1 MGIAVKDIDW
11 EALKAEI
18 EASDTIEDECGNEVK
33 SVYLGSVFSLSPSG
47 KYYTP
52 FASSN
57 VSEKEAEEDEDWYE
71 KLKEAAHE
79 NGLFIESGIGD
90 PTDIII
96 SKLIKEREGGET
108 CRNGHKPQKRWKACL
123 NK

>member
-57 VSEKEAEEDEDWYE
+57 VTVKEAERDEEWYAALE
-71 KLKEAAHE
+71 KTAEQH
-79 NGLFIESGIGD
+79 GLFIESGQGD
-90 PTDIII
+90 PTDIIA
-96 SKLIKEREGGET
+96 SKLVEGKAGGEA
-108 CRNGHKPQKRWKACL
+108 CRTL
-123 NK
+123 NRSMRG